1 MKVTTKTDIKE
12 FPLLNRGKVRDIY
25 DIDDSTLLIVT
36 TDRMSAFDVI
46 MNEPVPY
53 KGVILNQITLF
64 WMKKFAHLVK
74 NHLIESDVDK
84 FPAALAPY
92 REELEGR
99 SVLVKKAKP
108 LPVECIVRG
117 YITGSGWKDYKATG
131 SVCGYKLPEG
141 LLESAR
147 LEQPLFTPSTKAE
160 LGEHD
165 ENIST
170 ARAAEILGKDIANQ
184 IENIALALFKEGR
197 AWAESRGII
206 IADTKFEFGMVDGEL
221 ILIDEVLTPDS
232 SRFWPAEGYKAGQS
246 QPSFDKQYL
255 RDWLSGQPWDKT
267 PPPPALPKEVVE
279 ATQNKYLEAYRILTG
294 AELALEY
301 KMREKRR
308 RNSLSQRASSEL
320 ARMPALRPHHSAG
333 GKPGDGNACRTRMA
347 DAIKPV
353 RGNFRTTHYRP
364 LQPGNR
370 LSADGGR
377 EIHGSFRFACHWG
390 SFSPAVGG
398 PFSTQYQLR
407 GNHAVERQK
416 VPHLRGSQQQKHRV
430 RNRFLL

>member
-170 ARAAEILGKDIANQ
+170 ARAAEILGKDIADQ

-206 IADTKFEFGMVDGEL
+206 IADTKFEFGL
-221 ILIDEVLTPDS
+221 DENSNVVLGDEMLTPDS
-232 SRFWPAEGYKAGQS
+232 SRFWPLEGYEPGHS
-246 QPSFDKQYL
+246 QPSFDKQFV
-255 RDWLSGQPWDKT
+255 RDWLKANPDSNYDLPQDVIDKT
-267 PPPPALPKEVVE
+267 IA
-279 ATQNKYLEAYRILTG
+279 KYLEAYELLTG
-294 AELALEY
+294 KKL
-301 KMREKRR
+301 
-308 RNSLSQRASSEL
+308 
-320 ARMPALRPHHSAG
+320 
-333 GKPGDGNACRTRMA
+333 
-347 DAIKPV
+347 
-353 RGNFRTTHYRP
+353 
-364 LQPGNR
+364 
-370 LSADGGR
+370 
-377 EIHGSFRFACHWG
+377 
-390 SFSPAVGG
+390 
-398 PFSTQYQLR
+398 
-407 GNHAVERQK
+407 
-416 VPHLRGSQQQKHRV
+416 
-430 RNRFLL
+430 

>member
-170 ARAAEILGKDIANQ
+170 ARAAEILGKDIADQ

-206 IADTKFEFGMVDGEL
+206 IADTKFEFGL
-221 ILIDEVLTPDS
+221 DENGNIVIGDEMLTPDS
-232 SRFWPAEGYKAGQS
+232 SRFWPADGYEPGHG
-246 QPSFDKQYL
+246 QPSFDKQFA
-255 RDWLSGQPWDKT
+255 RDWLKANPDNDWTLPQEIVDKT
-267 PPPPALPKEVVE
+267 IE
-279 ATQNKYLEAYRILTG
+279 KYLQAYEMLTG
-294 AELALEY
+294 KPLA
-301 KMREKRR
+301 
-308 RNSLSQRASSEL
+308 
-320 ARMPALRPHHSAG
+320 
-333 GKPGDGNACRTRMA
+333 
-347 DAIKPV
+347 
-353 RGNFRTTHYRP
+353 
-364 LQPGNR
+364 
-370 LSADGGR
+370 
-377 EIHGSFRFACHWG
+377 
-390 SFSPAVGG
+390 
-398 PFSTQYQLR
+398 
-407 GNHAVERQK
+407 
-416 VPHLRGSQQQKHRV
+416 
-430 RNRFLL
+430 